1 MASVLTNQRTST
13 ADVIELPHGPA
24 TPVMTRLLRMLP
36 FLILF
41 YVQLV
46 HHELWRDEIN
56 AWGLVVA
63 SPTLRALLA
72 NVHYEAHPAF
82 WYVLLYP
89 ASKLTHAPWMMK
101 LVEGFIGT
109 GIYLVLALA
118 SPLRRA
124 EQILVY
130 CSYFVLF
137 EYTVMSR
144 MYSLMLLF
152 ALVYLWSRL
161 RYPDRLLQNAFLL
174 GVVASTDLTGMILS
188 GALLLEYWADSLQRR
203 REFALPTLV
212 QLLQSGVVYAA
223 MVALSAATLW
233 PSKQI
238 SWRTTGH
245 VGMYLHSKVH
255 LVYSVLNYLS
265 LPWFP
270 VNRFFPRQF
279 WDARSMAAPVLY
291 FLLLPVVVGSLI
303 WIFRRWPRLL
313 LMMGALAFVG
323 IVFTHVVYDGSMR
336 HFGIIF
342 VGFVAGIWILRY
354 RNQPVSRLA
363 YLLLALN
370 AVGGATAAIGQWVRP
385 FTDDATVVQWLQAN
399 HLDQADLIGTP
410 DTHVVGVAERLQRPM
425 YFLDCGCVDTYM
437 KFSNRRDAYDS
448 LKDLPAALATALQ
461 RLHGPEKVLML
472 NRELTESEAAGL
484 KTEGVRAEPIASFTR
499 GDVVDEHYFLYKVSL
514 GPAPVTLPH

>member
-1 MASVLTNQRTST
+1 MAASPFAADAPTST
-13 ADVIELPHGPA
+13 P
-24 TPVMTRLLRMLP
+24 TRLLRMLP

-46 HHELWRDEIN
+46 HHQLWRDEIN

-63 SPTLRALLA
+63 SPTLRTLFS

-89 ASKLTHAPWMMK
+89 GSKLTHAPWMLK
-101 LVEGFIGT
+101 LIEGLVGT

-124 EQILVY
+124 EQILLY

-152 ALVYLWSRL
+152 TLVYLWSRL
-161 RYPDRLLQNAFLL
+161 KYPDRLLQNAVLL
-174 GVVASTDLTGMILS
+174 GVVANTDLTGMILS
-188 GALLLEYWADSLQRR
+188 GALLLEYWADCLEQRR
-203 REFALPTLV
+203 REGMPRLV
-212 QLLQSGVVYAA
+212 QMGASAVVYAG

-255 LVYSVLNYLS
+255 LAYSVLNYLA

-270 VNRFFPRQF
+270 VHKFFPHQF
-279 WDARSMAAPVLY
+279 WDARSMAWPTLY
-291 FLLLPVVVGSLI
+291 FALLPVVVGSLL
-303 WIFRRWPRLL
+303 WIFRKRPRLV
-313 LMMGALAFVG
+313 LMMGALSLVG
-323 IVFTHVVYDGSMR
+323 VVFAHVVYDGSMR
-336 HFGIIF
+336 HYGIMFI
-342 VGFVAGIWILRY
+342 GFIAGIWILRY
-354 RNQPVSRLA
+354 RHEPVSKLA

-370 AVGGATAAIGQWVRP
+370 AIGGAAAAYGQWSRP
-385 FTDDATVVQWLQAN
+385 FVDDGAVVQWLQQH
-399 HLDQADLIGTP
+399 HLENAAFIGAP
-410 DTHVVGVAERLQRPM
+410 DTHTVGVAERLQKPM

-437 KFSNRRDAYDS
+437 KFSNRRDSYDPD
-448 LKDLPAALATALQ
+448 KEMPAALALAVHTLHAPQMIFLTREAVRPAELQALQ
-461 RLHGPEKVLML
+461 A
-472 NRELTESEAAGL
+472 ESIVIQPLAQ
-484 KTEGVRAEPIASFTR
+484 FTR
-499 GDVVDEHYFLYKVSL
+499 GDLVDEHFFLYKVGL
-514 GPAPVTLPH
+514 HP

>member
-1 MASVLTNQRTST
+1 MASLST
-13 ADVIELPHGPA
+13 HHKPGAADLPERPHGPV
-24 TPVMTRLLRMLP
+24 TPVAIRLLLMLP

-41 YVQLV
+41 YIQLA
-46 HHELWRDEIN
+46 HHQLWRDEIN

-63 SPTLRALLA
+63 SPTFRALLS

-89 ASKLTHAPWMMK
+89 ASKLAHAPWMMK
-101 LVEGFIGT
+101 LVEGLIGT
-109 GIYLVLALA
+109 AIYLVLALA

-161 RYPDRLLQNAFLL
+161 KFPDRLLQNAFLL
-174 GVVASTDLTGMILS
+174 GVVANTDLTGMILS
-188 GALLLEYWADSLQRR
+188 GALLLEYWADFLQRR
-203 REFALPTLV
+203 RAFAVPALA

-233 PSKQI
+233 PSRQI

-255 LVYSVLNYLS
+255 LVYSVLDYLS

-270 VNRFFPRQF
+270 VNRNFPREF
-279 WDARSMAAPVLY
+279 WDARAMANPKLY
-291 FLLLPVVVGSLI
+291 FLLLPVVVGSLV
-303 WIFRRWPRLL
+303 WIFRKWPRLL
-313 LMMGALAFVG
+313 LMMGAVAFVG
-323 IVFTHVVYDGSMR
+323 IVFTHVIYDGSMR

-342 VGFVAGIWILRY
+342 VGFIAGIWILRY
-354 RNQPVSRLA
+354 RNEPVSGVA
-363 YLLLALN
+363 YLLLTLS
-370 AVGGATAAIGQWVRP
+370 AVGGATAAVGQWVRP
-385 FTDDATVVQWLQAN
+385 FTDDAAVVQWLQAN
-399 HLDQADLIGTP
+399 HLDHADLIGTP

-437 KFSNRRDAYDS
+437 KFSNRRDAYDP
-448 LKDLPAALATALQ
+448 LKDLPAALATAI
-461 RLHGPEKVLML
+461 RSLHAPEKVLMM
-472 NRELTESEAAGL
+472 NRELTDNEAAGL
-484 KTEGVRAEPIASFTR
+484 KTEAIEAQPIASFTK
-499 GDVVDEHYFLYKVSL
+499 GDIVDEHYFLYKVSL
-514 GPAPVTLPH
+514 GAAPVSPLH

>member
-1 MASVLTNQRTST
+1 MASVLTDRTKRN
-13 ADVIELPHGPA
+13 ADADGQLQSSG
-24 TPVMTRLLRMLP
+24 TPVTTRLLRMLP

-41 YVQLV
+41 YIQLV
-46 HHELWRDEIN
+46 HHQLWRDEIN

-63 SPTLRALLA
+63 SPTLRALFG

-109 GIYLVLALA
+109 GIYLMLALA

-161 RYPDRLLQNAFLL
+161 KYPDRLLQNAFLL
-174 GVVASTDLTGMILS
+174 GIVANTDLTGMILS
-188 GALLLEYWADSLQRR
+188 GALLLEYLADSLQRR
-203 REFALPTLV
+203 REFAVPTFA
-212 QLLQSGVVYAA
+212 QMLQSAVVYVA
-223 MVALSAATLW
+223 MVGLSAATLW

-270 VNRFFPRQF
+270 VHRSFPHEF
-279 WDARSMAAPVLY
+279 WDARSMARPTLY
-291 FLLLPVVVGSLI
+291 FALLPVVVGSLI
-303 WIFRRWPRLL
+303 WIFRKRPRLL
-313 LMMGALAFVG
+313 LLMGALALVG
-323 IVFTHVVYDGSMR
+323 IIFTHVIYDGSMR

-342 VGFVAGIWILRY
+342 IGFIAGIWILRY
-354 RNQPVSRLA
+354 RHEPVSKLA

-370 AVGGATAAIGQWVRP
+370 AVGGAAAAYGQWSRP
-385 FTDDATVVQWLQAN
+385 FVDDGAAVQWIRQN
-399 HLDQADLIGTP
+399 HLENTALIGAP
-410 DTHVVGVAERLQRPM
+410 DTHMVGVAERLQKPM

-437 KFSNRRDAYDS
+437 KFSNRRDHYQDR
-448 LKDLPAALATALQ
+448 DMPAALAKAVHTLQAPEMIFMTYEPIKAADLQALQ
-461 RLHGPEKVLML
+461 H
-472 NRELTESEAAGL
+472 ESISVDPLAQ
-484 KTEGVRAEPIASFTR
+484 FTR
-499 GDVVDEHYFLYKVSL
+499 GDLVDEHFFLYKVGL
-514 GPAPVTLPH
+514 RP

>member
-1 MASVLTNQRTST
+1 MAGALTHQDTD
-13 ADVIELPHGPA
+13 AVDQPGLPHDTV
-24 TPVMTRLLRMLP
+24 TPVATRLVRMLP

-41 YVQLV
+41 YIQLV
-46 HHELWRDEIN
+46 HHQLWRDEIN
-56 AWGLVVA
+56 AWGLVTA
-63 SPTLRALLA
+63 SPTFGALLS

-89 ASKLTHAPWMMK
+89 GSKLTHAPWMMK

-109 GIYLVLALA
+109 AIYLVLALA

-124 EQILVY
+124 EQILLY

-161 RYPDRLLQNAFLL
+161 KHPDRLLLNGFLL
-174 GVVASTDLTGMILS
+174 GVLANTDLTGMILS
-188 GALLLEYWADSLQRR
+188 GALLLEYWTDSLQSRR
-203 REFALPTLV
+203 RFAVPTIS
-212 QLLQSGVVYAA
+212 QLLQSGVAYAA

-255 LVYSVLNYLS
+255 LFYAVLNYLS

-270 VNRFFPRQF
+270 VNRSFPIVF
-279 WDARSMAAPVLY
+279 WDARSMARPALY
-291 FLLLPVVVGSLI
+291 AALLPVVVGSLV
-303 WIFRRWPRLL
+303 WIFRRRPPLL

-323 IVFTHVVYDGSMR
+323 ITFGHLVYDGSMR
-336 HFGIIF
+336 HYGIMFI
-342 VGFVAGIWILRY
+342 GFIAGIWILRY
-354 RNQPVSRLA
+354 RHEPVSKLA

-370 AVGGATAAIGQWVRP
+370 AAGGAAAAYGQWARP
-385 FTDDATVVQWLQAN
+385 FVDDGAVVRWLQQN
-399 HLDQADLIGTP
+399 HLENAALIGAP
-410 DTHVVGVAERLQRPM
+410 DTMVVGVAERLQKPM
-425 YFLDCGCVDTYM
+425 YFLDCGCSDVYM
-437 KFSNRRDAYDS
+437 KFSNRRDHYDPDN
-448 LKDLPAALATALQ
+448 DLPVALAKAVHTLNAPEMIFMAYHPIKPEELQ
-461 RLHGPEKVLML
+461 R
-472 NRELTESEAAGL
+472 
-484 KTEGVRAEPIASFTR
+484 VRQLAIEVDPLAQFTQ
-499 GDVVDEHYFLYKVSL
+499 GDVVDEHFFLYKVSL
-514 GPAPVTLPH
+514 ARSPVTPSH